1 MAKVILEQRFD
12 ERPFDPEKY
21 RQAQT
26 ENAWCLQAHDV
37 AHVVSYVS
45 PDGHRM
51 NCAFDAPDAEAVR
64 RVSAQLGYSF
74 DSVWSATVLE

>member
-12 ERPFDPEKY
+12 ERPFDAERY

-26 ENAWCLQAHDV
+26 DNAWCLKAHDV
-37 AHVVSYVS
+37 SHVLSYVS
-45 PDGHRM
+45 SDGRRM
-51 NCAFDAPDAEAVR
+51 ICVFDAPDAEAVR